1 MTDRPGKN
9 TYDLWTRLRFA
20 VIGRVLANPP
30 DKGALKAEIA
40 ALAAQEWRHPVTG
53 EMVRFGRST
62 IKLAFT
68 RTEQRTQRKS
78 DGAITIDGRRCEAPN
93 QYRHLTRL
101 HVRYAAWDLT
111 RVHLVDDRLNKVLC
125 RLFPQD
131 KARNADGLRRSL
143 TPISAGPTPP
153 PASGMAPLLKDLI
166 DVCMSPHGSSSS
178 VAGSPT
184 WPPKAASP

>member
-1 MTDRPGKN
+1 LVDRRRAAHGHAGRRRRSDPSLVERGDPG
-9 TYDLWTRLRFA
+9 LGRGRLQ
-20 VIGRVLANPP
+20 PE
-30 DKGALKAEIA
+30 AEIGA
-40 ALAAQEWRHPVTG
+40 TPLA
-53 EMVRFGRST
+53 RFLEAPSVLRPCPDAGDL
-62 IKLAFT
+62 KLAFT

-78 DGAITIDGRRCEAPN
+78 DGAITIDGRRFEVPN

-111 RVHLVDDRLNKVLC
+111 RVHRVDDRLNKVLC

-131 KARNADGLRRSL
+131 KTRNADGLRRSL

-166 DVCMSPHGSSSS
+166 DEQRATGLPPAYLVKTQESSDE
-178 VAGSPT
+178 
-184 WPPKAASP
+184 